1 MEPDLVTDL
10 FPNEERKHPKLRD
23 SAEKGQLG
31 SMLSVAGEGVTYE
44 YDETAKAGIE
54 NVWCGHL
61 KLDMM
66 RQSAVCRHRP
76 EGTHDGQGRNA

>member
-1 MEPDLVTDL
+1 
-10 FPNEERKHPKLRD
+10 
-23 SAEKGQLG
+23 
-31 SMLSVAGEGVTYE
+31 MLNVAGEGVTYE

-66 RQSAVCRHRP
+66 RQSALCRHRP
-76 EGTHDGQGRNA
+76 EGTRDGQGRNA